1 METSGGT
8 YISIGRGLNR
18 PGVLLDP
25 DTVKLITEALK
36 NATNKG
42 AMATGGGT
50 TGRTPEGT
58 DQANKIFEIV
68 RLLEEKKD

>member
-25 DTVKLITEALK
+25 ETVKLITEALSA
-36 NATNKG
+36 ATNKG

-50 TGRTPEGT
+50 TGRTLEGNA
-58 DQANKIFEIV
+58 QANKIFEIV
-68 RLLEEKKD
+68 KLLEEKKD